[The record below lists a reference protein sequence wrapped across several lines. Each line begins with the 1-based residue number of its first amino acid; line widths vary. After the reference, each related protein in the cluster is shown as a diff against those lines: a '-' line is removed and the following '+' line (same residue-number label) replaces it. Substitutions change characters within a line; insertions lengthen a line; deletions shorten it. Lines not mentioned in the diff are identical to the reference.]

1 MKKLLFFFAAV
12 VFLSSCK
19 LFSPPKVYHY
29 DYHVRNAEIDETSI
43 TRSEVVCDLNID
55 FTKRVMGASREHT
68 GDDRAMR
75 AKEEAY
81 FNALVNNNIDVLVS
95 PIYQVEQT
103 DKTASAIAYGFAG
116 MYVNARPRATALKE
130 VESIDSTAFYKYEL
144 VWGGA
149 KIANHDDYILSTKG
163 EAYCPTCPT
172 GGKVGKKG
180 KEDGSVAGAVAGV
193 IAPTVV
199 YSEEK
204 VLFNPYG
211 PELVYD
217 KNYGQQRKE
226 KDIKEF
232 KPSPEEKGKKKGR
245 GWIIFGIVVFTIV
258 LIAEVAARV
267 GA

>member
-1 MKKLLFFFAAV
+1 MKNFLFLFAL
-12 VFLSSCK
+12 VFAFSSCK
-19 LFSPPKVYHY
+19 LLLPPKVYHY
-29 DYHVRNAEIDETSI
+29 DYHLRNAEIDESSI

-55 FTKRVMGASREHT
+55 FTKRVSGASREHT

-103 DKTASAIAYGFAG
+103 DKTATAIAYGFAG
-116 MYVNARPRATALKE
+116 MYVNARTRAAALKE
-130 VESIDSTAFYKYEL
+130 VQSIDSTAFYKYDL

-149 KIANHDDYILSTKG
+149 RIASRRDYVLQTKG

-180 KEDGSVAGAVAGV
+180 KDEVAAAVGAA

-211 PELVYD
+211 PELEYT
-217 KNYGQQRKE
+217 KNYTTQRKE

-232 KPSPEEKGKKKGR
+232 KPSPQEKGKKKGR
-245 GWIIFGIVVFTIV
+245 GWVIFGIIVFTVV
-258 LIAEVAARV
+258 LITNIAARV
-267 GA
+267 SGQ

>member
-1 MKKLLFFFAAV
+1 M
-12 VFLSSCK
+12 SSCK
-19 LFSPPKVYHY
+19 SSRVYHY

-55 FTKRVMGASREHT
+55 FTKRVMGTSREHT
-68 GDDRAMR
+68 GSDRAQR
-75 AKEEAY
+75 AREEAY

-103 DKTASAIAYGFAG
+103 DKTASATAYGFAG
-116 MYVNARPRATALKE
+116 MYVNARPRAAALKE

-149 KIANHDDYILSTKG
+149 KIANNKDYVLTTKG
-163 EAYCPTCPT
+163 EAYCPTCPS
-172 GGKVGKKG
+172 GVNAGKKG
-180 KEDGSVAGAVAGV
+180 KDEGAVAGAVAV
-193 IAPTVV
+193 APTVV

-211 PELVYD
+211 PELKYD
-217 KNYGQQRKE
+217 KSSIQQRKE
-226 KDIKEF
+226 KTINEF
-232 KPSPEEKGKKKGR
+232 KPFPEEGGKKKGR
-245 GWIIFGIVVFTIV
+245 GWIIFGVVV
-258 LIAEVAARV
+258 LSLILALA

>member
-1 MKKLLFFFAAV
+1 MRNIFLLFTAV
-12 VFLSSCK
+12 ILMSGCK
-19 LFSPPKVYHY
+19 IFEAPKVYHY

-55 FTKRVMGASREHT
+55 FSKRVMGASRDHT
-68 GDDRAMR
+68 GDDRALR

-130 VESIDSTAFYKYEL
+130 VEGIDSTAFYKYEL

-149 KIANHDDYILSTKG
+149 KIANHKDYVVSTKG
-163 EAYCPTCPT
+163 EAFCPTCPS

-180 KEDGSVAGAVAGV
+180 KEESEVAGV

-217 KNYGQQRKE
+217 KNHGQQRKE

-245 GWIIFGIVVFTIV
+245 GWIIFGIIVFTVV
-258 LIAEVAARV
+258 LLTEVAARV

>member
-1 MKKLLFFFAAV
+1 MKKIIFFFASIV
-12 VFLSSCK
+12 LLSSCK
-19 LFSPPKVYHY
+19 LLMPPKVYHY

-55 FTKRVMGASREHT
+55 FTKRVMGSSREHT
-68 GDDRAMR
+68 GSDRAMR

-103 DKTASAIAYGFAG
+103 SKTASAIAYGFAG

-130 VESIDSTAFYKYEL
+130 VQGLDSTAFYKYEL

-163 EAYCPTCPT
+163 EAFCPTCPA

-180 KEDGSVAGAVAGV
+180 KEDIAATVAGV
-193 IAPTVV
+193 ISPTIV

-211 PELVYD
+211 PQLKYD
-217 KNYGQQRKE
+217 KDYTQQREE

-232 KPSPEEKGKKKGR
+232 KPTPEEKGKKKGR
-245 GWIIFGIVVFTIV
+245 GWIIFGIIVFTIV
-258 LIAEVAARV
+258 LISEVAARV

>member
-1 MKKLLFFFAAV
+1 MKKFIFFFLGITL
-12 VFLSSCK
+12 LSSCK
-19 LFSPPKVYHY
+19 IFSPPKVYHY

-103 DKTASAIAYGFAG
+103 DKTATAIAYGFAG
-116 MYVNARPRATALKE
+116 MYVNARPRAAALKE
-130 VESIDSTAFYKYEL
+130 VEGIDSTAFYKYEL

-149 KIANHDDYILSTKG
+149 KMANRKDYLLSTKG

-172 GGKVGKKG
+172 GGRVGKKG
-180 KEDGSVAGAVAGV
+180 KDDGAVAGV
-193 IAPTVV
+193 STPTVV

-204 VLFNPYG
+204 ILFNPYG
-211 PELVYD
+211 PELVYE

-258 LIAEVAARV
+258 LITEVAARL